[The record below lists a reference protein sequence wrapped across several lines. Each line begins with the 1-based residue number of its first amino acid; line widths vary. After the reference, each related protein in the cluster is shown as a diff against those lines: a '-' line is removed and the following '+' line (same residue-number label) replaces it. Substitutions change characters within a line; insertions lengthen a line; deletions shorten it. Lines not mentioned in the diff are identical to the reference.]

1 MRPAAIWGGG
11 DCLARKTMRTIKAT
25 FNISE
30 DSNNAGVK
38 FYGEKGKVV
47 QWEDLSR
54 TEQIKMLNA
63 WAGMLDLFSRFVKEE
78 EK

>member
-1 MRPAAIWGGG
+1 LRE
-11 DCLARKTMRTIKAT
+11 RTMRTIKAT

-38 FYGEKGKVV
+38 FYGEKGRVV

-54 TEQIKMLNA
+54 KEQIKMLNA
-63 WAGMLDLFSRFVKEE
+63 WAGMHGLFSRFVKEAE
-78 EK
+78 E

>member
-1 MRPAAIWGGG
+1 MRV
-11 DCLARKTMRTIKAT
+11 IKAT
-25 FNISE
+25 FDISE
-30 DSNNAGVK
+30 DSNNAGVI

-63 WAGMLDLFSRFVKEE
+63 WDGMRSLFSRHIKE
-78 EK
+78 

>member
-1 MRPAAIWGGG
+1 
-11 DCLARKTMRTIKAT
+11 MRTIKAT
-25 FNISE
+25 FDISE

-63 WAGMLDLFSRFVKEE
+63 WAGMLDLFSRFVKG
-78 EK
+78 EKK

>member
-25 FNISE
+25 FDISE
-30 DSNNAGVK
+30 DSHNAGVK

>member
-1 MRPAAIWGGG
+1 MRV
-11 DCLARKTMRTIKAT
+11 IKAT
-25 FNISE
+25 FDISE

-47 QWEDLSR
+47 QWSDLSR

-63 WAGMLDLFSRFVKEE
+63 WAGMHGLFSRFVKEE

>member
-1 MRPAAIWGGG
+1 MRV
-11 DCLARKTMRTIKAT
+11 IKAT
-25 FNISE
+25 FDISE

-63 WAGMLDLFSRFVKEE
+63 WAGMCDLFSRFVKEG